1 MPWRKQASPREDPI
15 DYEDIREIY
24 LPEREFRG
32 RTDHHKSHYALTAA
46 AMVRGGVKPDLLGE
60 VAWWSTDDFW
70 LFSMYAMTIY
80 LRVAAERQGETVAV
94 LCERIAAKQGVRLTL
109 VERRRSPW

>member
-1 MPWRKQASPREDPI
+1 MEEGGVSREDPV

-46 AMVRGGVKPDLLGE
+46 AMVRGGVKPDLLSE

-70 LFSMYAMTIY
+70 LFAMYAMTIY

-94 LCERIAAKQGVRLTL
+94 VCERIAAKQGVRLTL
-109 VERRRSPW
+109 VGE

>member
-1 MPWRKQASPREDPI
+1 MPWTRQASLGKTPV

-32 RTDHHKSHYALTAA
+32 RTDHHKSHYALTVA

-60 VAWWSTDDFW
+60 VAWWRTDDFW
-70 LFSMYAMTIY
+70 V
-80 LRVAAERQGETVAV
+80 LRET
-94 LCERIAAKQGVRLTL
+94 
-109 VERRRSPW
+109 W